1 MPFWRVAVNT
11 QFLAGLTEVRV
22 GVPFPVGAMEVVRTE
37 LAPHVARQL
46 ILFGQ
51 NMTSTAAIAAGVF
64 DEMVD
69 PGALLQRALAK
80 ASEFA
85 ALPQAA
91 FAKSKRQLRSRA
103 YEAIEAAIAGAE
115 PSLTGWLSRETVQ
128 AAAAVLAKA

>member
-1 MPFWRVAVNT
+1 
-11 QFLAGLTEVRV
+11 
-22 GVPFPVGAMEVVRTE
+22 
-37 LAPHVARQL
+37 
-46 ILFGQ
+46 
-51 NMTSTAAIAAGVF
+51 MTSTAAVAAGVF

-103 YEAIEAAIAGAE
+103 YEAIAGAE
-115 PSLTGWLSRETVQ
+115 PLLTGWLSRETVQ